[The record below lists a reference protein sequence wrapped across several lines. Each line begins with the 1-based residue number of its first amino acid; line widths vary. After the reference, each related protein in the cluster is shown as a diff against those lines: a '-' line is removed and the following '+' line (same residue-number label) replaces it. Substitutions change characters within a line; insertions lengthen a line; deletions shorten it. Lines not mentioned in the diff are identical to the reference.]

1 MMVKR
6 FAFCSK
12 WGRHFYNLILG
23 LGLIVIHL
31 VSSSKT
37 DGSFYHQLLQERGL
51 HAEWIWLAASLPLDG
66 LKLFQVIQSNMENGI
81 SKENVA

>member
-6 FAFCSK
+6 FAFSSK

-37 DGSFYHQLLQERGL
+37 DWSFYLQLLHEGGL
-51 HAEWIWLAASLPLDG
+51 HAGGIWLATSLPWDG
-66 LKLFQVIQSNMENGI
+66 RMIE
-81 SKENVA
+81 